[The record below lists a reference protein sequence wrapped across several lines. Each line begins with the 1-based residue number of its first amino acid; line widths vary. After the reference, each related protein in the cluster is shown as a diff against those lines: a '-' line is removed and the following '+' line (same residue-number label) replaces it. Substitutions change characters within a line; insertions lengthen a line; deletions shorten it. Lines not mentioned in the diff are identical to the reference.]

1 MIDLKLNDKEK
12 KVLNDTLTD
21 CLSRLHDE
29 IAHTD
34 STEYRDKLKKRQEIL
49 VKIKGRLN

>member
-12 KVLNDTLTD
+12 TVLNDTLTE

-34 STEYRDKLKKRQEIL
+34 AAEYRDMLKKRQEIL
-49 VKIKGRLN
+49 VKIQGRLN